1 MAVKDGLVG
10 SVLEVAR
17 ETCTQCASFPDGPV
31 VVIKSL
37 SVKDMEVTVV
47 RRPLTTPDVV
57 FDGAGNGAGKIEGV
71 DVVAILMVMDIR
83 QDMISPL
90 WINVAR
96 TDLVQA
102 VSLLNHPDQV
112 TRSLSRVFNQ
122 TERRRKA
129 KTRSGI
135 RIRPASGPRRS
146 TKSWRRSWRKKVV
159 GYKKRFVHVL

>member
-71 DVVAILMVMDIR
+71 DVVAMLVVMDIR
-83 QDMISPL
+83 QDTISPL

-96 TDLVQA
+96 TDLVQT
-102 VSLLNHPDQV
+102 VSLLNQV
-112 TRSLSRVFNQ
+112 TRSLPRVFNQ
-122 TERRRKA
+122 NERHREA

-135 RIRPASGPRRS
+135 TVIDKTA
-146 TKSWRRSWRKKVV
+146 VACQD
-159 GYKKRFVHVL
+159 LEIC